1 MANNNQN
8 KRIGSFAAIN
18 GGVIEGC
25 SANVQLSGC
34 PNGAG
39 FVFGNSGVVKNSVAM
54 RVGRGKGVTG
64 FYKRNTGTI
73 NSCGYL
79 ADPKKRRIDRS
90 GNVTVATG
98 NPECFMPKGT
108 PSDQLYHKLGL
119 QNLWKN
125 ERTKRG
131 FVLEPDR
138 FRNRAVLFGTQ
149 DRVIPIKTAAD
160 LTRIITAVNSGD
172 RAAASANY
180 ILEASINMRGA
191 KLEPIGLSE
200 ALPFSGCFDGNGKTI
215 YNFKI
220 DCTGMEY
227 GGFFGYTKNAKIAN
241 LTLDYV
247 LKGKRGIVTGGMI
260 GNAVGGGVS
269 NCHVRVGMTV
279 GSCAG
284 GFVGKNTGYIQ
295 NCYVCGSVAGP
306 VPVLPIV
313 TSVAAV
319 LLAATV
325 TTSVIVVKK
334 LTSGTVFSPEVID
347 PNQKPAP
354 PEKDQPDP
362 LPTGTSRLSLRLN
375 QDVDVSYATG
385 VGAINYVNPA
395 SSTHDMVIRLCISDT
410 ELKKAGIDLI
420 AAGVRK
426 QSETDAEGYDPDKA
440 LTTFYQSGRVQ
451 IGYQLE
457 NCKITALPGGDKL
470 PVGEYKAVMV
480 IEPYDPKTNEKSIV
494 NAQAEITLRILNR

>member
-1 MANNNQN
+1 MASNNSNS
-8 KRIGSFAAIN
+8 RVGSFVAVN

-25 SANVQLSGC
+25 SANVKLSGC
-34 PNGAG
+34 PNSAS
-39 FVFGNSGVVKNSVAM
+39 FVFGNSGVVKNSFSM
-54 RVGRGKGVTG
+54 RVGRGKGVAG
-64 FYKRNTGTI
+64 FYKRNTGSV
-73 NSCGYL
+73 NACGYL
-79 ADPKKRRIDRS
+79 ADPRTRRIDRS
-90 GNVTVATG
+90 GNVTVDAG
-98 NPECFMPKGT
+98 NPECFMPKGI
-108 PSDQLYHKLGL
+108 PSNRIYEKLGL
-119 QNLWKN
+119 QNLWNNKP
-125 ERTKRG
+125 TKRG

-138 FRNRAVLFGTQ
+138 FRNRAVLFDAR
-149 DRVIPIKTAAD
+149 DRVIPIRTAAD
-160 LTRIITAVNSGD
+160 LLRIISAINSGD
-172 RAAASANY
+172 RAAASAKY
-180 ILEASINMRGA
+180 RLEASINMRGA

-200 ALPFSGCFDGNGKTI
+200 AIPFSGMFDGNGRTV

-247 LKGKRGIVTGGMI
+247 LKGKSGIVTGGLV
-260 GNAVGGGVS
+260 GNAVGGGIS

-284 GFVGKNTGYIQ
+284 GFVGKNTGYIR
-295 NCYVCGSVAGP
+295 NCFVCGSVSGP

-334 LTSGTVFSPEVID
+334 LTSDTVFSPEVID

-354 PEKDQPDP
+354 TDKDQPDP
-362 LPTGTSRLSLRLN
+362 LPAGTSRLSIRLN
-375 QDVDVSYATG
+375 QDVDVSYETG
-385 VGAINYVNPA
+385 VGVINYINP
-395 SSTHDMVIRLCISDT
+395 SSSSHDVVIRLCISDT
-410 ELKKAGIDLI
+410 ELKKAGIDLV
-420 AAGVRK
+420 AAKVRK
-426 QSETDAEGYDPDKA
+426 QSELDAEGYDPDKA
-440 LTTFYQSGRVQ
+440 MTTFYQSGRVQ

-457 NCKITALPGGDKL
+457 NCKITKLPNGDKL

-480 IEPYDPKTNEKSIV
+480 IEPYDPQTNEKSIV
-494 NAQAEITLRILNR
+494 NAQAELTVRVIDR

>member
-8 KRIGSFAAIN
+8 KRVGSFAAIN

-138 FRNRAVLFGTQ
+138 FRNRAVLFGAQ
-149 DRVIPIKTAAD
+149 ERVIPIKTAAD

-180 ILEASINMRGA
+180 MLEASINMRGA

-260 GNAVGGGVS
+260 GNAVGGGVA

-385 VGAINYVNPA
+385 VGVINYVNPA

-426 QSETDAEGYDPDKA
+426 QSETEAEGYDPDKA

-451 IGYQLE
+451 VGYQLE

>member
-1 MANNNQN
+1 MANNQN
-8 KRIGSFAAIN
+8 NRVGSFAAIN

-25 SANVQLSGC
+25 SANVKLSGC
-34 PNGAG
+34 QNSAG
-39 FVFGNSGVVKNSVAM
+39 FVFGNSGVVKNSVSL
-54 RVGRGKGVTG
+54 RVGHGKGVTG
-64 FYKRNTGTI
+64 FYKRNTGTV
-73 NSCGYL
+73 SACGYL
-79 ADPKKRRIDRS
+79 ASPNKRRVDRNGAVS
-90 GNVTVATG
+90 VATG
-98 NPECFMPKGT
+98 NPECFLPLGL
-108 PSDQLYHKLGL
+108 PSDQIYHKLGL

-138 FRNRAVLFGTQ
+138 FRNRAVLFGAQ
-149 DRVIPIKTAAD
+149 DAVIPIRTAAE
-160 LTRIITAVNSGD
+160 LTRVITAINSGD

-180 ILEASINMRGA
+180 RLEASLNLHGA

-200 ALPFSGCFDGNGKTI
+200 ALPFSGMFDGNGKTI
-215 YNFKI
+215 FNFKI

-227 GGFFGYTKNAKIAN
+227 GGFFGYTKNAKLAN

-247 LKGKRGIVTGGMI
+247 LKGKRGIVTGGMV
-260 GNAVGGGVS
+260 GNAVGGGIA

-295 NCYVCGSVAGP
+295 NCYVCGSVSGP
-306 VPVLPIV
+306 VPILPIAV
-313 TSVAAV
+313 SAAAV

-334 LTSGTVFSPEVID
+334 LTSDSVFNPEVID
-347 PNQKPAP
+347 PNQRPAP

-362 LPTGTSRLSLRLN
+362 LPAGTSRLSVRLN
-375 QDVDVSYATG
+375 QDVNVSYTTG
-385 VGAINYVNPA
+385 VGVIDYVNPT
-395 SSTHDMVIRLCISDT
+395 SSTHDMSIRICITDA
-410 ELKKAGIDLI
+410 ELKRAGIDLV
-420 AAGVRK
+420 AAQIRT
-426 QSETDAEGYDPDKA
+426 QEELDAEGYDADKA

-457 NCKITALPGGDKL
+457 NCKISALPNGDKL
-470 PVGEYKAVMV
+470 PLGDYKAVMV
-480 IEPYDPKTNEKSIV
+480 IEAYDPKTFEMAIV
-494 NAQAEITLRILNR
+494 NAQAEITVHILDR